1 MAKTM
6 EYTPLDEIAKIHDT
20 LLASFISGKMQ
31 SIAVRKKQIAKVAY
45 MIKENTNAIHDAL
58 FKDLHRSPAETT
70 ICDLSPVLHEAVHTY
85 NHIDKWTKDIK
96 PSTTAAYHAM
106 NLRVKPSPKGVVL
119 IIAPFNFPLIL
130 SLTPLISAI
139 AAGCTVVLKFSEM
152 LPSVSPLLQGL
163 IEKYL
168 DPQVVRVVQGAIPE
182 TSALLNLEW
191 NHIFFTGSPRVGQI
205 VATAAAKFTTP
216 VTLEL
221 GGKCPIIVDPHRA
234 DYKLIA
240 RRILWGR
247 ATNSGQVC
255 VSPDYVLIPRAH
267 QKDLADALRQSYE
280 EFWPS
285 GTHESA
291 SFGRIVNPASA
302 KRVSGYINES
312 KGNILFGGVSEP
324 DQCFVPLTVLTD
336 VAKTDSTMQEEI
348 FGPVLSIVP
357 VDSLDEAID
366 FVNER
371 PQPLAL
377 YVFTRDA
384 RYKEKVARNTRSGAI
399 VFNDTMMHGTAPGL
413 PFGGSGSSGYG
424 QYHGKWGFDTFTH
437 YRASLDN
444 PSWTDRFVQFRYPPY
459 TEWKVVAAKAVLSPV
474 VLPFDKD
481 GKKTYLKR
489 LQQCVP
495 VLILIAAVLYSRQK
509 YQARLS

>member
-1 MAKTM
+1 MCN
-6 EYTPLDEIAKIHDT
+6 TPTELPRRPRA
-20 LLASFISGKMQ
+20 
-31 SIAVRKKQIAKVAY
+31 
-45 MIKENTNAIHDAL
+45 DAQPE
-58 FKDLHRSPAETT
+58 KNGQNDG
-70 ICDLSPVLHEAVHTY
+70 IY
-85 NHIDKWTKDIK
+85 
-96 PSTTAAYHAM
+96 
-106 NLRVKPSPKGVVL
+106 
-119 IIAPFNFPLIL
+119 
-130 SLTPLISAI
+130 
-139 AAGCTVVLKFSEM
+139 AAGRDCE
-152 LPSVSPLLQGL
+152 
-163 IEKYL
+163 
-168 DPQVVRVVQGAIPE
+168 
-182 TSALLNLEW
+182 
-191 NHIFFTGSPRVGQI
+191 
-205 VATAAAKFTTP
+205 AKFTTP